1 MIMILKPWKRDFW
14 QTDEGAGIYMVW
26 IVGTIL
32 AGIAGLTAA
41 GMYVAVGRA
50 MDRDT
55 RDSRTSVD
63 DRQ

>member
-1 MIMILKPWKRDFW
+1 MKER
-14 QTDEGAGIYMVW
+14 EYMVW

-55 RDSRTSVD
+55 RASRTAID
-63 DRQ
+63 DRQV